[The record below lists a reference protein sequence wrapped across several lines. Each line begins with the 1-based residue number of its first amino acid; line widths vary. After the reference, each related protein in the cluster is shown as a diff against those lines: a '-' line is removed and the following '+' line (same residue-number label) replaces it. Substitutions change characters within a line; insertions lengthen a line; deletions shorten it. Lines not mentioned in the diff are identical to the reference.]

1 MNSIKQIFFISIC
14 FLVLASCAKFEVKEV
29 NKDLRIISY
38 TYADSKIRVINQKF
52 NSKQNAWYEAK
63 CLVNEIEYYFL
74 NCTKKNITFTKKSL
88 TIIRSLEANKND
100 NNQIL
105 LVAKIS
111 EESSSEEE
119 SSSGEESSS
128 EEEAEFEEPFDP
140 APPPGECVGG
150 PDFC

>member
-38 TYADSKIRVINQKF
+38 TYAEGKIKFINQKF

-63 CLVNEIEYYFL
+63 CLANEYYFL

-105 LVAKIS
+105 LVAKTS
-111 EESSSEEE
+111 EESNSEEE
-119 SSSGEESSS
+119 D
-128 EEEAEFEEPFDP
+128 EFEEPFDI